1 MPRYHSFEAFLGR
14 FPVDDIP
21 DGAEVLGF
29 AVFVLEAVRDGGMS
43 VWDREDF
50 KIRFTGSGGSY

>member
-1 MPRYHSFEAFLGR
+1 MTGYHSFEAFLGR

-43 VWDREDF
+43 V
-50 KIRFTGSGGSY
+50 

>member
-1 MPRYHSFEAFLGR
+1 MTRYRSSEAFLGR

-29 AVFVLEAVRDGGMS
+29 AVFVLETVRDGRMS
-43 VWDREDF
+43 V
-50 KIRFTGSGGSY
+50 